1 MENGKQQVHDFWNQ
15 ASCGEALFL
24 PSQDLSGYQEEM
36 ATRYVLEPFILE
48 FAQFEQARGA
58 KVLEIGVGL
67 GADHQRFAESG
78 AQLWGVDLTPR
89 AVEHTQRRLAAFGL
103 ASNLEVG
110 DAEALAFPE
119 GTFDR
124 VYSWG
129 VIHHSPDTPRAV
141 AEIHR
146 VLKPGGR
153 ADIMIYYKWS
163 MIGLMLWLR
172 YALLGLRPWLSLS
185 QVYSRYLESPGT
197 KAYSMPEA
205 RRLFSCFRQVEITT
219 VLSHG
224 DLLESEAGQRHQGFL
239 LDLARMVWPR
249 RFIRKFLPNA
259 GLFMLIRATK

>member
-1 MENGKQQVHDFWNQ
+1 MGNDKQQVHDFWNQ
-15 ASCGEALFL
+15 ASCGEVLFL

-36 ATRYVLEPFILE
+36 ATRYSLEPYILE
-48 FAQFEQARGA
+48 FAQFEQTRGM
-58 KVLEIGVGL
+58 KVLELGVGL

-78 AQLWGVDLTPR
+78 AQLWGLDLTPR
-89 AVEHTQRRLAAFGL
+89 AIEHTQRRLAAFGL
-103 ASNLEVG
+103 SSNLEAG
-110 DAEALAFPE
+110 DAESLTFPE
-119 GTFDR
+119 GMFDR

-129 VIHHSPDTPRAV
+129 VIHHSPETPKAV

-153 ADIMIYYKWS
+153 ADVMIYHKWS

-185 QVYSRYLESPGT
+185 EVYSRYLESPGT
-197 KAYSMPEA
+197 KAYSVSEA
-205 RRLFSCFRQVEITT
+205 RELFSCFGQVEIST

-224 DLLESEAGQRHQGFL
+224 DLLESEAGQRHKGMV
-239 LDLARMVWPR
+239 LDLARALWPR
-249 RFIRKFLPNA
+249 RFIQKFMPNS